1 MSTEIQSIN
10 RNSVIRVALPLGAV
24 SGLIGFLPFLFDF
37 MAERTPGRFFL
48 DFIILIAVSAV
59 TTAILAAIFVA
70 VYNLVA
76 KYYGGIEV
84 TLS

>member
-1 MSTEIQSIN
+1 MSTEIRSIN
-10 RNSVIRVALPLGAV
+10 RYSVIRIALPLGAV
-24 SGLIGFLPFLFDF
+24 SGLIGVLPFVFDF
-37 MAERTPGRFFL
+37 MAARTPGRFFI
-48 DFIILIAVSAV
+48 DFSALIVASAV
-59 TTAILAAIFVA
+59 TTAILAVVFVT